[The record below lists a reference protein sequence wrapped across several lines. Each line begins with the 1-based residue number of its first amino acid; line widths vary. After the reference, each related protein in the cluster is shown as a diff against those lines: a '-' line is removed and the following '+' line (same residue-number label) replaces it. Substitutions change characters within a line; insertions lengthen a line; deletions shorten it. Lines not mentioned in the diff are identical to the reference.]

1 MSITIRTVLLLLFL
15 WGCRLIVQGQTVLLQ
30 NTHLSREGDV
40 ILKQELQYKSPGRS
54 GSNVMWDFSELSV
67 LDTGYREYFT
77 GSPDSIFMK
86 VSPRSRSEYKMTGD
100 SLFCIG
106 YQTPTLQIKYL
117 LPELYRRYPMF
128 YGDSI
133 LSLYYGEGKYSH
145 ILNMAVYGIS
155 TQRADAYGTVLLPD
169 GDTLTHVLRIRE
181 SAHIGQRLSSYSD
194 ILSCGNDSHY
204 SADSLHYRLSHDSI
218 TWQTDTYRW
227 YASGYR
233 YPVFETIQTAIITLG
248 APARH
253 FYRSYYYPLKE
264 QIYLPKDG
272 VNMNIRERMAM
283 KEAST
288 IQSSHNSSKDSSI
301 KQDYTYN
308 YFIDE
313 NDRTLQVELLLEKS
327 FNIEL
332 LLCSLSGYC
341 IEKKQY
347 DSISSGLYRES
358 FNISSLPPG
367 NYLLSIIV
375 NGCIHSEKILKK

>member
-1 MSITIRTVLLLLFL
+1 MM
-15 WGCRLIVQGQTVLLQ
+15 QGQTTLLQ
-30 NTHLSREGDV
+30 NTHLFREGDV

-54 GSNVMWDFSELSV
+54 GSNVVWDFSELSV
-67 LDTGYREYFT
+67 LDAGYREYFT
-77 GSPDSIFMK
+77 GSPDSILLK
-86 VSPRSRSEYKMTGD
+86 VSPRSRYEYKMTGD
-100 SLFCIG
+100 SLLCIG
-106 YQTPTLQIKYL
+106 YQTSILQIKYL
-117 LPELYRRYPMF
+117 LPELYCRYPML

-133 LSLYYGEGKYSH
+133 SSLYYGEGKYSH
-145 ILNMAVYGIS
+145 TLNMAMYGIS

-194 ILSCGNDSHY
+194 ILSCGNNNHY
-204 SADSLHYRLSHDSI
+204 SADSLHYRLSHDSV

-233 YPVFETIQTAIITLG
+233 YPVFETVQTSIITSN
-248 APARH
+248 APTRH
-253 FYRSYYYPLKE
+253 FYRSYYYPLEE
-264 QIYLPKDG
+264 QMYLPKDG
-272 VNMNIRERMAM
+272 VNINIRERLAM
-283 KEAST
+283 KEAPT
-288 IQSSHNSSKDSSI
+288 IQSPHDSSKDSSMR
-301 KQDYTYN
+301 QDYTYN

-313 NDRTLQVELLLEKS
+313 NGRTLQVELLLENS